1 MGDNR
6 LRKIRNAGARLTNEQ
21 RGLEGDGLGTP
32 PESAAISGDSTP
44 GEHSK
49 NTLASRAVAGARTAL
64 LILFAINT
72 LNFFDRQLL
81 GALAEPIRKEFH
93 LSDTRLGLLG
103 TVFTLIY
110 AAVGLPLGRLSD
122 RWHRT
127 RLVAMGTALWSL
139 LTAATGVAQS
149 YAQVFVSRLG
159 VGIGEAVCAPAGQ
172 SLIGDLFPP
181 QQRARAMGIF
191 MLGLPAG
198 VFVAYLC
205 AGAIGAAWG
214 WRSAFLIACL
224 PGLLLAL
231 LALRI
236 PEPARGA
243 QEVASQAAQDPFA
256 GTPYSAVLRVP
267 TMWWIILSGIFH
279 NFNMYAIN
287 AFQTPFLQRFHAMSL
302 KDASNVSAISVGAV
316 GAIGLIVGGWLADKM
331 AVRRK
336 NGRLLVSA
344 CSMALAAPCIF
355 LAINQPKG
363 AIASFMALMIVGT
376 MTMYVYYATV
386 YAAIQDVIA
395 PRLRGTAVAIYFCG
409 MYVLGASLG
418 PVGTGILSD
427 HFARQAMIAAGETH
441 MTEAFKAVGLH
452 HAMYIIPLLAVLA
465 ALVLFA
471 AATTVEK
478 DMRRRSVA

>member
-1 MGDNR
+1 MGILPDSTV
-6 LRKIRNAGARLTNEQ
+6 I
-21 RGLEGDGLGTP
+21 
-32 PESAAISGDSTP
+32 AADSTP
-44 GEHSK
+44 GEQSK
-49 NTLASRAVAGARTAL
+49 STVVSKGVSGATVAL

-72 LNFFDRQLL
+72 LNFFDRQLM

-93 LSDTRLGLLG
+93 LSDTGLGLLG

-110 AAVGLPLGRLSD
+110 AVVGLPLGRLSD

-127 RLVAMGTALWSL
+127 RLVAIGTALWSL

-198 VFVAYLC
+198 VFAAYLC

-236 PEPARGA
+236 PEPVRGS
-243 QEVASQAAQDPFA
+243 QDIVAAAAPIPLA
-256 GTPYSAVLRVP
+256 KAPYSTVLKVP

-331 AVRRK
+331 AIRRK

-363 AIASFMALMIVGT
+363 AIAAFMALMVVGT

-418 PVGTGILSD
+418 PVATGLLSD
-427 HFARQAMIAAGETH
+427 HFAHQAMTAAGETH
-441 MTEAFKAVGLH
+441 LTEAFKAVGLH
-452 HAMYIIPLLAVLA
+452 NAMYIIPALAVLA

-471 AATTVEK
+471 AASTVEK
-478 DMRRRSVA
+478 DMLKRSAS